1 MGHEETARGANGRF
15 RPIPAARTGRVRA
28 GCPHE
33 LVAGSEE
40 RGGRPVG
47 GGGSAPGPLLSS
59 WVDASTRGSPELRP
73 RGAWQVGHPVGRT
86 CDRGVRVQ
94 GTTRSSPTFSGYVS
108 RPGEPLT
115 LHSVFAQRAGPVG
128 LLQTVRSCLWGG
140 GATKAGLGPL
150 IRGAARPGSPRQE
163 CSTDRPPNGGP
174 VSSRR
179 AQERPHG
186 TSPICDSGVAGEAP

>member
-40 RGGRPVG
+40 RGGRPGGGGG

-73 RGAWQVGHPVGRT
+73 RGTWQVGRT

-108 RPGEPLT
+108 RPREHLA
-115 LHSVFAQRAGPVG
+115 LLSVFAQRAGPVG

-150 IRGAARPGSPRQE
+150 IRGAAVPGPRGRNAAQTGRP
-163 CSTDRPPNGGP
+163 TVGP
-174 VSSRR
+174 
-179 AQERPHG
+179 
-186 TSPICDSGVAGEAP
+186 